1 MKLTSRLKK
10 KIEQARHEI
19 ESEKLAAQDEMKK
32 EIVDVAVEVA
42 TKVMDQN
49 MNTEANKALV
59 DDFVKQ
65 VVN

>member
-1 MKLTSRLKK
+1 
-10 KIEQARHEI
+10 
-19 ESEKLAAQDEMKK
+19 MKK
-32 EIVDVAVEVA
+32 EIVEVAVEVA